1 MLGQFES
8 RTFTVEEEQAEVLR
22 LAEALGVHL
31 LIDAKVTIGGVRFL
45 GSSLWTD
52 HDLPGDAE
60 AAMTLAARS
69 MNDHRLILP
78 RQAG

>member
-1 MLGQFES
+1 
-8 RTFTVEEEQAEVLR
+8 
-22 LAEALGVHL
+22 VHL
-31 LIDAKVTIGGVRFL
+31 LIDAKVTIGGMRFL